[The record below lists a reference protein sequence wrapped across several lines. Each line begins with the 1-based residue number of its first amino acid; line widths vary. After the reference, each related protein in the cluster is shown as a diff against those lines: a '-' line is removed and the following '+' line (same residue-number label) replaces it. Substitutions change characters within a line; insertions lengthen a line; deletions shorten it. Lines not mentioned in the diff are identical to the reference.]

1 MWRDANELQT
11 NINDKYEEKKTP
23 DTLNYDHKGLGV
35 DNYFSCTTNPQES
48 HNTKSRPPKNEKK
61 KIIYIYILRERER
74 CPKCET
80 GLEIYNKKMRIRRA
94 KNKGDKGIEE
104 ERY

>member
-1 MWRDANELQT
+1 MNSMMWLDANELQT

-61 KIIYIYILRERER
+61 KIYIYIYI
-74 CPKCET
+74 
-80 GLEIYNKKMRIRRA
+80 Y
-94 KNKGDKGIEE
+94 
-104 ERY
+104 

>member
-1 MWRDANELQT
+1 M
-11 NINDKYEEKKTP
+11 INTKKKKTP

-61 KIIYIYILRERER
+61 KLEKEREITF
-74 CPKCET
+74 CV
-80 GLEIYNKKMRIRRA
+80 
-94 KNKGDKGIEE
+94 
-104 ERY
+104 